1 MAVSTRLGR
10 CLWCEAKLASP
21 GQGTARLFCN
31 DAHRARYK
39 RKERAATWADLVEL
53 LEPHVKASG
62 RSIYRE
68 MVSRLAGS
76 LSESAAP

>member
-1 MAVSTRLGR
+1 VAVSARLGR
-10 CLWCEAKLASP
+10 CLWCDKKLDTE
-21 GQGTARLFCN
+21 GQGTPRLFCD

-39 RKERAATWADLVEL
+39 RKERAATWADLVES